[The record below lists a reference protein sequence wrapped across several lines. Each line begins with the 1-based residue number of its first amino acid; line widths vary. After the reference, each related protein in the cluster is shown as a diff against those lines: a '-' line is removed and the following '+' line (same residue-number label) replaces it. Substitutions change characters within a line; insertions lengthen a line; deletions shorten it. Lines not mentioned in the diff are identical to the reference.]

1 MRCDARERFNDS
13 KMPLFGETKRK
24 RKISDSS
31 RANEEGGGGEGDQPT
46 TNRKTDFKSPF
57 TDKDAHIFFHS
68 FINSKSNSGNG
79 GESNRTFCQT

>member
-1 MRCDARERFNDS
+1 MQENALTIQKCLFLGKQKEKERSPIPAEQMRR
-13 KMPLFGETKRK
+13 
-24 RKISDSS
+24 
-31 RANEEGGGGEGDQPT
+31 GGGGEGDQPA